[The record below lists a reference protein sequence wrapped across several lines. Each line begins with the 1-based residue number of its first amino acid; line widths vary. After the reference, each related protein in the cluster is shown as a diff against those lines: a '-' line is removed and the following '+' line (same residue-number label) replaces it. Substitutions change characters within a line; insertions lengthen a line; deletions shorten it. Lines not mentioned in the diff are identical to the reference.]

1 MINKNSWYIYKILRT
16 LYLEYNIGHPL
27 SLSLYYTYQIMIFP
41 LLFLIFVFPTKS
53 LKMEDKVSELVS
65 LFKQSTVSTCTIVS
79 YGKDTRLVKL
89 RRYTVKY
96 YDKYSDKLRDYR
108 QLDFRNWLKELFWK
122 LHLINVTFSSWGRST
137 FCSRSPSLRWHQK
150 CSVSIRW
157 SPSSPLREKQNNLL

>member
-1 MINKNSWYIYKILRT
+1 
-16 LYLEYNIGHPL
+16 
-27 SLSLYYTYQIMIFP
+27 MIFP
-41 LLFLIFVFPTKS
+41 LIFLIFVSPTKS

-79 YGKDTRLVKL
+79 FGKHTRLVKF

-96 YDKYSDKLRDYR
+96 YHKYSDKFRDYR

-122 LHLINVTFSSWGRST
+122 LPLINVMFSSWGRST

-150 CSVSIRW
+150 CSVSILW